1 MTLSDLSSMIPYL
14 YSGILIKMSRKNND
28 HTKKPWEKTFEEIKD
43 DKGNYSRRASRQS
56 NKRNTMLTT
65 ILLGVFVVII
75 VSTIVF
81 YFVSQRASRQTVS
94 TDDSIEVVSSS
105 EKNHLRVRK
114 RL

>member
-1 MTLSDLSSMIPYL
+1 
-14 YSGILIKMSRKNND
+14 MSRKSND

-56 NKRNTMLTT
+56 NRRNTMLTT

-75 VSTIVF
+75 ISTIIF
-81 YFVSQRASRQTVS
+81 YFVSQRASKQNVS
-94 TDDSIEVVSSS
+94 NDDSIEVVSSS

-114 RL
+114 ICSKEEFK